1 MISKMAYR
9 ITAWLIKCEVVEEAD
24 RELYEYAIHSLWL
37 NVAPI
42 ILVLVYGIAMQK
54 VYQSILFIIP
64 FLSIRKYSGGF
75 HAKREVTCFII
86 SSVVLATCVYLTG
99 SLQCEMVLHI
109 LVVVSVFIL
118 VVFSPIDSENRR
130 LDADERKIFKKVTII
145 GSLFWMSF
153 YVVCVVLQYE
163 KSAVSIAIGIMLTA
177 GVQLPCLA
185 QSCLER
191 TKSILKIE

>member
-1 MISKMAYR
+1 MAYR
-9 ITAWLIKCEVVEEAD
+9 ITAWLIKCEVVEKAD

-86 SSVVLATCVYLTG
+86 SSVVLA
-99 SLQCEMVLHI
+99 
-109 LVVVSVFIL
+109 
-118 VVFSPIDSENRR
+118 
-130 LDADERKIFKKVTII
+130 K
-145 GSLFWMSF
+145 
-153 YVVCVVLQYE
+153 
-163 KSAVSIAIGIMLTA
+163 
-177 GVQLPCLA
+177 
-185 QSCLER
+185 
-191 TKSILKIE
+191 